1 MVLPGH
7 FQPFRLES
15 EWPYVLLYPLFP
27 CVPVASVV
35 YVVVIDQAS
44 PEYPARLDWHLWLD
58 SSSDFR
64 VRQQL
69 LASGDSR
76 VCYAIIKDKA
86 AAPLRAY
93 LRDGQWGDAPN
104 AAMEKNLPD
113 ASAGRCGNMAG
124 TTGDCWNDFSRYRT
138 DLLIFPAGCTI
149 LDLIRTI

>member
-64 VRQQL
+64 ARQQL

-93 LRDGQWGDAPN
+93 LRDGQWGDRLPMQPWRKICQTQAPGG
-104 AAMEKNLPD
+104 
-113 ASAGRCGNMAG
+113 AGIWQERLATVGM
-124 TTGDCWNDFSRYRT
+124 
-138 DLLIFPAGCTI
+138 I
-149 LDLIRTI
+149 LADTAQTC